1 MIKISHYVSKDKNIY
16 LITYLHHYLIIHRQL
31 YHGTR
36 FLDHRFSD
44 FIGEGGRFKRCCES
58 GCFLLQSR
66 L

>member
-16 LITYLHHYLIIHRQL
+16 LITYLRHYLIIHRQL

-44 FIGEGGRFKRCCES
+44 FIGEGGREV
-58 GCFLLQSR
+58 
-66 L
+66 